1 MTANDPHAPARAR
14 ALAAPLPPREQ
25 WTPALRLLWRERW
38 CIAAEGG
45 AADPGA
51 VADADARV
59 AVARGEVVAS
69 SAVVVARS

>member
-14 ALAAPLPPREQ
+14 ALAPALPPREQ

-59 AVARGEVVAS
+59 AVARGEVLARIAGVAVGS
-69 SAVVVARS
+69 

>member
-14 ALAAPLPPREQ
+14 ALAAALPPRDQ

-59 AVARGEVVAS
+59 AVARGEVAAS
-69 SAVVVARS
+69 SAVVAARS

>member
-1 MTANDPHAPARAR
+1 MTARDPYAPARAR
-14 ALAAPLPPREQ
+14 ALAPPLPPREQ
-25 WTPALRLLWRERW
+25 WTPSLRLLWRERW

-59 AVARGEVVAS
+59 AVARGEVAAS
-69 SAVVVARS
+69 SAVVAARS